1 MKFILFVGLILSIV
15 ACGGNSEG
23 EVGQYTTIEL
33 DEEFDAGTV
42 AKGEIIK
49 ADIRIKNVGDYP
61 LVIANVKGSCSCTVT
76 DYEQDP
82 IAPGASTVI
91 KAEVNTDNINKGII
105 SKSVS
110 ITANTRP
117 STTNVVIKARVID

>member
-49 ADIRIKNVGDYP
+49 ADIRIKNTGDYP

-91 KAEVNTDNINKGII
+91 MAEVNTDNINKGII